1 MQRGIKKKYHHQW
14 IASCGARWV
23 CPTRQRTKLLMVI
36 NLDSMERSEIK
47 AEWMAAV
54 SCGSYRW
61 RIDRGYKK
69 KKSGARW

>member
-1 MQRGIKKKYHHQW
+1 
-14 IASCGARWV
+14 
-23 CPTRQRTKLLMVI
+23 MVI

-69 KKSGARW
+69 KNPELVGSPARCVFVIGDL